1 MNVSSW
7 TPERV
12 TQLREYA
19 AAGKTSSEIAAELR
33 VTRCAVLGKAHREG
47 VKLPLTEEKRAGLA
61 SRFPNRRGVKRPPKP
76 ENWAGYRSR
85 PKGSPAFTESERLMA
100 VAQYMAGMSANRAAR
115 SVGAAPQTMKLF
127 WMKDAALVKRAA
139 GIVEQARLDAKARAE
154 KAEDSRHR
162 RTREVMAHNEP
173 IIARLGSRDREIVRR
188 KLQGEN
194 LEAIGR
200 SLGITRERCRQI
212 LMRAVGWGIV
222 APPGIQL
229 TNNRL
234 ERAA

>member
-1 MNVSSW
+1 VNVSSW

-12 TQLREYA
+12 TQLREFA

-33 VTRCAVLGKAHREG
+33 VTRNAVLGKAHREG
-47 VKLPLTEEKRAGLA
+47 VKLPMTDEKLGRA
-61 SRFPNRRGVKRPPKP
+61 SRFPNRKGVKRPPKP
-76 ENWAGYRSR
+76 ESWAGYRSR
-85 PKGSPAFTESERLMA
+85 PKGARAFTDNERLLA
-100 VAQYMAGMSANRAAR
+100 AAQYMAGMSANRAAR
-115 SVGAAPQTMKLF
+115 SVGASPQTLLRL
-127 WMKDAALVKRAA
+127 WMKDEALFKRAA

-154 KAEDSRHR
+154 KAEDERHR
-162 RTREVMAHNEP
+162 RTREIMAQNAP

-188 KLQGEN
+188 KLEGEN

-229 TNNRL
+229 TKNRL
-234 ERAA
+234 EVAA